1 MLSRRGRLPREVS
14 SWPGGERS
22 PIELG
27 KRSSRSCPNRHSTRG
42 AGVRELP
49 TEDTVVRAE
58 DALTVAGVL
67 GRLLGYEVSY
77 PEYGDDRKDT
87 RMKQKQVLLTQK
99 GGPEVLEVVEREAP
113 EPGPGEARVKVLA
126 TGVAFADVMM
136 RYGLYPGVPKFPYT
150 PGYDLV
156 GEVEDLGPNV
166 SGVAVGQRVAALTQ
180 IGGYAQYVAL
190 PVGEL
195 VRVPVGVDA
204 AEVASLPV
212 NYVTAYQM
220 LFRVAKVKP
229 GERILV
235 HGAAGGVGTAMLELG
250 RLQGLEMYGT
260 ASAGKH
266 DLVSELGGTPI
277 DYKAEDFVERVRA
290 LTGDGMDAVFDHI
303 GGAHVA
309 RSFGTLRRGGRLV
322 GYGLSSGLASGV
334 SFVGL
339 AATTLSRIAL
349 WNTLPN
355 GKRATFYTIYTVK
368 RKHPEWFREDLA
380 LLLGLLAE
388 GRIQPIV
395 SERLPLEEVVRAH
408 ELMENAGMRG
418 KIVLLPNG

>member
-1 MLSRRGRLPREVS
+1 
-14 SWPGGERS
+14 
-22 PIELG
+22 
-27 KRSSRSCPNRHSTRG
+27 
-42 AGVRELP
+42 
-49 TEDTVVRAE
+49 
-58 DALTVAGVL
+58 
-67 GRLLGYEVSY
+67 
-77 PEYGDDRKDT
+77 
-87 RMKQKQVLLTQK
+87 MKQKQVLITKK

-113 EPGPGEARVKVLA
+113 EPGPGEVRVKVLA

-136 RYGLYPGVPKFPYT
+136 RHGLYPGVPNFPFT

-166 SGVAVGQRVAALTQ
+166 SGMAVGQRVAALTQ
-180 IGGYAQYVAL
+180 IGAYAQYVSL
-190 PVGEL
+190 PAGEL
-195 VRVPVGVDA
+195 VRVPAGVDA
-204 AEVASLPV
+204 AEATCLPL

-235 HGAAGGVGTAMLELG
+235 HGAAGGVGTAMLQLG
-250 RLQGLEMYGT
+250 RLQSLEMYGT

-266 DLVSELGGTPI
+266 DLVSGLGATPI
-277 DYKAEDFVERVRA
+277 DYKAEDFVERVRT
-290 LTGDGMDAVFDHI
+290 LTGDGMDAVFDPI

-309 RSFGTLRRGGRLV
+309 RSFSTLRRGGRLV
-322 GYGLSSGLASGV
+322 GYGLSSDLASGV
-334 SFVGL
+334 SFVAL
-339 AATTLSRIAL
+339 AATTFGRIAL

-355 GKRATFYTIYTVK
+355 GKRATFYTIYTLK

-395 SERLPLEEVVRAH
+395 AERLPLEEVIRAH
-408 ELMENAGMRG
+408 ELMESTGARG